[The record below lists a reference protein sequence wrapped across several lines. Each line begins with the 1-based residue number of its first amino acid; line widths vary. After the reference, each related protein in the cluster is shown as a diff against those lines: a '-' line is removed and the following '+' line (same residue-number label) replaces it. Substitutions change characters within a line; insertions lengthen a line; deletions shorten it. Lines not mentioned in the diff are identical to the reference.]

1 MNEMARQGD
10 KLITLQ
16 QISKETGASYRT
28 VAAYAQKAG
37 WTENGKQTLL
47 DNMQATIIVEAM
59 KQAHAG
65 GPNNG
70 AGTLQTSLQGIE
82 TPLTPLLQ
90 MELLQREKDAINDKI
105 QAIKDAEIERLKQQA
120 AADAPKVGY
129 YEALVDRNHLT
140 NFRDTAKEI
149 GIPEKKF
156 ISVLEEKGYIYR
168 DSRGRIKPYHDKM
181 EYFAIKDWEN
191 SEFTGTQTFIT
202 VIGKQHFLRLF
213 GNPLFGQIAEVSA

>member
-1 MNEMARQGD
+1 MNE
-10 KLITLQ
+10 L
-16 QISKETGASYRT
+16 T
-28 VAAYAQKAG
+28 VPG
-37 WTENGKQTLL
+37 TMT
-47 DNMQATIIVEAM
+47 VREA
-59 KQAHAG
+59 
-65 GPNNG
+65 
-70 AGTLQTSLQGIE
+70 
-82 TPLTPLLQ
+82 
-90 MELLQREKDAINDKI
+90 
-105 QAIKDAEIERLKQQA
+105 AEILGVTEEAIRKHIRELWPDLMQKRVTTILNEKQFTEIKGRMRLTTKVVSTITDLEAAEMLIKSAEHFKARFEQEHRLRIEAESNVTALEQKA

-181 EYFAIKDWEN
+181 DYFAIKDWEN
-191 SEFTGTQTFIT
+191 EEFTGTQTFIT
-202 VIGKQHFLRLF
+202 VIGKRHFLRLF